1 MRKSERGGVAKRGGC
16 EGRAEAA
23 ACRGTTGRRE
33 NACREED
40 EEELQLAAQWGRKL
54 REGDEGMQKSLVVS
68 FFSFNPHRNPDVTRE
83 LMKGEERKQAEEK
96 R

>member
-1 MRKSERGGVAKRGGC
+1 
-16 EGRAEAA
+16 
-23 ACRGTTGRRE
+23 
-33 NACREED
+33 
-40 EEELQLAAQWGRKL
+40 
-54 REGDEGMQKSLVVS
+54 MQRSLVVS